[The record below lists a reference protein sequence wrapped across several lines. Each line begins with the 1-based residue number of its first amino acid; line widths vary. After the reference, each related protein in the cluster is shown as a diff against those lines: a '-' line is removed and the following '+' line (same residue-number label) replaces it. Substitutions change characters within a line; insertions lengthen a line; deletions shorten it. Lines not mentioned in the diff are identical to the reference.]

1 MSQYAALRLASLFVC
16 LSLSSSVCAQK
27 TGSSLP
33 EAPSKSKL
41 SDKKSAKD
49 AEKKITPPDYSQEA
63 MVLEQ
68 LRREY
73 RFEND
78 GTGYNAVTAR
88 FRVQTQ
94 AGVQQLGQLIFGY
107 NSANE
112 KLEVVYLR
120 VRKPDGT
127 VVNASADNFQDVPS
141 QIEREAPSYT
151 DYRERHVTVA
161 ALRPGD
167 ILEYQIKTQIFSPLI
182 PKHFW
187 FEHSFNKDII
197 SLDEQF
203 EVNFPKNREVKLKT
217 KAGFTPKS
225 EEQGDRKIYRW
236 TSNYLKRQSD
246 EELKKKRKRQ
256 AREDY
261 VPDIQLTTFHDW
273 NELGSWYASL
283 QRTQMEAPPAVRDK
297 VAELTRNLKTDEE
310 KITAIYDFVAQEYRY
325 VSLSFGVGRY
335 QPHTAQDIFANK
347 YGDCKDKHT
356 LFSTMMKAAGYSV
369 QPVLVGSARKLDPE
383 VPSPSQFDHV
393 ISLIKRP
400 AVDGKPE
407 DGMWAD
413 TTTEIA
419 PFGLLSYAI
428 RNKKALL
435 ASLDGTSKLVETPPN
450 PPFQSTQVFTL
461 EGSVSDLGK
470 LKATVKGVFRGDAE
484 LAMRSIFRS
493 VPQNN
498 WKDVGQYVAYSSG
511 IGGEVS
517 DVKVEKLT
525 DTHEPFQ
532 ISFEVSRPN
541 FLLWSNKTS
550 ELQLPLPRV
559 GLTPAG
565 KEDEESAD
573 GKDDSDDDA
582 DADDD
587 AKVGTSTKI
596 EPKMEKPIE
605 LGSPYDLKLVLKLEL
620 PAGYKLRTPV
630 PINVKRDYAEYGSKY
645 KVTGQSLTAE
655 RTMNLKMREIP
666 PDRRADYTAFSRSVR
681 ADEQQKLFVESL
693 TASAGGT
700 PELPKDIKVE
710 ELLDSARDA
719 MQNQNY
725 KVALALLSRAAEK
738 EPKQKQIWNMLGDA
752 HMGLREFTEAE
763 ASYRKQIAN
772 NAFDEFAY
780 SNLGRALWNQRR
792 LDDAVQP
799 YMKQLEINPLDHN
812 AHASLGELYLELK
825 KYPEAV
831 EENEKAVS
839 LDAENGLLHANL
851 GRSYLA
857 VKRDKEAIE
866 SFDKALE
873 LQPNPLLWNNIA
885 YELANNGSNLDR
897 AQQYAESAVS
907 SVASSLRNVSVE
919 RLSMRDM
926 AGVMALGSYWDTLGW
941 VAFKRGDMAK
951 AEKYIRASW
960 QLSQGGE
967 VGDHLAQIYEKKG
980 RKDEAVKLYAEA
992 LSGNRPVN
1000 DTKDR
1005 LAALVG
1011 DKNRTTELVELHK
1024 PELSKERTYPVGKLL
1039 NKSVSAD
1046 FLVVLAP
1053 GKVEGVKFISGSDEL
1068 KSYAT
1073 KIDALNFGALFPDDT
1088 PTKIVRRG
1096 SLSCTATSGE
1106 CVFVLMQP
1114 EAITS
1119 VN

>member
-1 MSQYAALRLASLFVC
+1 
-16 LSLSSSVCAQK
+16 
-27 TGSSLP
+27 
-33 EAPSKSKL
+33 
-41 SDKKSAKD
+41 
-49 AEKKITPPDYSQEA
+49 I
-63 MVLEQ
+63 
-68 LRREY
+68 
-73 RFEND
+73 
-78 GTGYNAVTAR
+78 TAR
-88 FRVQTQ
+88 FHVQTQ

-167 ILEYQIKTQIFSPLI
+167 TLEYQIKTQIFSPLI

-187 FEHSFNKDII
+187 FEHTFNKEII

-203 EVNFPKNREVKLKT
+203 EVNLPKDREVKLKN
-217 KAGFTPKS
+217 KPDFAPKIT
-225 EEQGDRKIYRW
+225 EQGDRKIYRW
-236 TSNYLKRQSD
+236 TSNYLKRESD
-246 EELKKKRKRQ
+246 EELKKKKRRQ

-283 QRTQMEAPPAVRDK
+283 QKTQMDASPTLRAK
-297 VAELTRNLKTDEE
+297 VADLTRDLKTDED

-335 QPHTAQDIFANK
+335 QPHTAEDIFANK

-356 LFSTMMKAAGYSV
+356 LFSTMMKAAGYTV
-369 QPVLVGSARKLDPE
+369 QPVLIGSSRKLDPD

-393 ISLIKRP
+393 ISLIQKKS
-400 AVDGKPE
+400 ADGKPE
-407 DGMWAD
+407 DVLWAD

-419 PFGLLSYAI
+419 PFGLLSYNI
-428 RNKKALL
+428 RKKKALL
-435 ASLDGTSKLVETPPN
+435 AALDGPSRLVETPAD
-450 PPFQSTQVFTL
+450 PPFPGKQDFTL

-470 LKATVKGVFRGDAE
+470 LKATVKGVFRGDTE
-484 LAMRSIFRS
+484 LAMRAVFRS
-493 VPQNN
+493 VPQNK
-498 WKDVGQYVAYSSG
+498 WKEVGQYVAYTSG

-517 DVKVEKLT
+517 EVKVENLT
-525 DTHEPFQ
+525 NTHVPLQ

-550 ELQLPLPRV
+550 ELELPLPRV
-559 GLTPAG
+559 GLSSG
-565 KEDEESAD
+565 GRDDDETGDAT
-573 GKDDSDDDA
+573 KDDSDDDA
-582 DADDD
+582 DDD
-587 AKVGTSTKI
+587 AKVTASTKT
-596 EPKMEKPIE
+596 EPKVEKPID
-605 LGSPYDLKLVLKLEL
+605 LGSPYDLKITLKLAL

-630 PINVKRDYAEYGSKY
+630 PISVKRDYAEYGSKY
-645 KVTGQSLTAE
+645 KVDGQTLTAE
-655 RTMNLKMREIP
+655 RTMSTKMREIP
-666 PDRRADYTAFSRSVR
+666 PTRRADYLAFSRSVR
-681 ADEQQKLFVESL
+681 ADEQQKMHVESL
-693 TASAGGT
+693 NAASGT
-700 PELPKDIKVE
+700 PELPKDIKTE

-725 KVALALLSRAAEK
+725 KVALSLLTRAAEK
-738 EPKQKQIWNMLGDA
+738 EPKNKQIWNMLGDA
-752 HMGLREFTEAE
+752 HMGLREFTQAEEA
-763 ASYRKQIAN
+763 YRKQIAN

-780 SNLGRALWNQRR
+780 NNLARALWNQRR
-792 LDDAVQP
+792 LEDAIQP
-799 YMKQLEINPLDHN
+799 YQKQLEINPLDRN

-839 LDAENGLLHANL
+839 LDAENGFLHANL
-851 GRSYLA
+851 GRAYLGM
-857 VKRDKEAIE
+857 KRDKEAIE

-907 SVASSLRNVSVE
+907 SVASSLRNVSVD

-941 VAFKRGDMAK
+941 VAFKRGDIEK

-960 QLSQGGE
+960 YLTQGGE
-967 VGDHLAQIYEKKG
+967 VGDHLAQISEKKG
-980 RKDEAVKLYAEA
+980 RKDDAVRLYAEA

-1000 DTKDR
+1000 ETKDR
-1005 LAALVG
+1005 LAALIG
-1011 DKNRTTELVELHK
+1011 DKKKTSDIVEMHRAD
-1024 PELSKERTYPVGKLL
+1024 LSKERTYSLGKLL
-1039 NKSVSAD
+1039 NKSVTAD
-1046 FLVVLAP
+1046 FLVVLSP

-1068 KSYAT
+1068 KSYSA
-1073 KIDALNFGALFPDDT
+1073 KLDALNFGNIFPDET

-1096 SLSCTATSGE
+1096 NVSCTASSGE
-1106 CVFVLMQP
+1106 CIFVLMQP
-1114 EAITS
+1114 ETITS
-1119 VN
+1119 VD